1 MTPRILDLP
10 SPLPLMHSLHDAAR
24 LDAQEH
30 TTFYTTAFLLQ
41 CWISELTLFNS
52 AEIAEKP
59 NPNQRS
65 FQTGNAWR
73 GFVKCFGKRSNAKF
87 PTIFGHLMQF
97 GQYQDPFASR
107 VHEAAFPLSVE
118 HELTHEFLGRHSP
131 SALRYN
137 PNKLIDLMRRTT
149 TRLCDWLDSA
159 LHFRVLLEW
168 HIMPDCFDP
177 DPQKRELAYLAI
189 NQRYFDSLSQRA
201 QAHWLNHL
209 SDLVEELPNSPK
221 WAAFHQTASAP
232 IPERRPWPT
241 QNIDLTIVKLWPLV
255 KHHHWS
261 AGDLRFV
268 LQRVLSEADFAP
280 FSDETVLVAHTNH
293 VLGLRYVGLQ
303 PGRHGHSEPA
313 AYKVALRLCTQ
324 QSGND

>member
-1 MTPRILDLP
+1 
-10 SPLPLMHSLHDAAR
+10 MHSLRDAAR
-24 LDAQEH
+24 LDAQAH
-30 TTFYTTAFLLQ
+30 TSFYTAAFLFQ
-41 CWISELTLFNS
+41 CWISDLTLLNS

-59 NPNQRS
+59 DPNQRS

-73 GFVKCFGKRSNAKF
+73 GLLKHFGKLSNPKF
-87 PTIFGHLMQF
+87 PTIYSHLLEF
-97 GQYQDPFASR
+97 GQRDDPLASHVR
-107 VHEAAFPLSVE
+107 EATLPLSVE

-137 PNKLIDLMRRTT
+137 PNKLIDLMRRSTV
-149 TRLCDWLDSA
+149 RLCDWLDSA
-159 LHFRVLLEW
+159 LHFRVLMEW
-168 HIMPDCFDP
+168 HVMPDCFDP
-177 DPQKRELAYLAI
+177 DPQKRELACLGI
-189 NQRYFDSLSQRA
+189 NQRHFDSLNQRA
-201 QAHWLNHL
+201 QAHWLNHV
-209 SDLVEELPNSPK
+209 SDLVEELPNSSK
-221 WAAFHQTASAP
+221 WAAFHQAASAP

-261 AGDLRFV
+261 AGELLYV
-268 LQRVLSEADFAP
+268 LKRVLEEADFTP

-303 PGRHGHSEPA
+303 PGRRNDSEPA
-313 AYKVALRLCTQ
+313 ACKVALRLCTQ